1 MTKYILFFLFILNL
15 SNCENED
22 KVNVYDVVLNQG
34 KTNEFNV
41 KVGEEF
47 ALRLYCSPGIKATWV
62 FLNRKEIQDS
72 LTFIKSDYENVHYEG
87 EELGLG
93 RMGYLYYY
101 FKATSE
107 TEEPKLIKFT
117 DAYTYLKKENPTPTE
132 IVKINVN

>member
-1 MTKYILFFLFILNL
+1 MTKYILFFLFVLLNL
-15 SNCENED
+15 YNCEKED
-22 KVNVYDVVLNQG
+22 KVKIYDVILNQG

-41 KVGEEF
+41 KKGEEF
-47 ALRLYCSPGIKATWV
+47 ALRLFCSPGTNSLIL
-62 FLNRKEIQDS
+62 LNKKENQDS
-72 LTFIKSDYENVHYEG
+72 LTYIKSDYEIVHYEG

-117 DAYTYLKKENPTPTE
+117 DAYTYLQKENPTPTE

>member
-1 MTKYILFFLFILNL
+1 MTKYILFFLFLLNL
-15 SNCENED
+15 YNCEKEG
-22 KVNVYDVVLNQG
+22 KVNFFDVVLNQG

-47 ALRLYCSPGIKATWV
+47 ALRLYCSPGRKSTWV
-62 FLNRKEIQDS
+62 FLNRKENQDS
-72 LTFIKSDYENVHYEG
+72 LTFIKSDYETKHYEG

-93 RMGYLYYY
+93 RTGYLIYY

-117 DAYTYLKKENPTPTE
+117 DANSYLQQENHTPTE

>member
-1 MTKYILFFLFILNL
+1 MTKYILFFLFVLLNL
-15 SNCENED
+15 YNCEKED
-22 KVNVYDVVLNQG
+22 KVKIYDVILNQG

-41 KVGEEF
+41 KKGEEF
-47 ALRLYCSPGIKATWV
+47 ALRLYLGPGTKSIV
-62 FLNRKEIQDS
+62 LLNKKENQDS
-72 LTFIKSDYENVHYEG
+72 LTYIKCDYEIVHYEG

-117 DAYTYLKKENPTPTE
+117 DAYTYLQKENPTPTE
-132 IVKINVN
+132 IVKINVS